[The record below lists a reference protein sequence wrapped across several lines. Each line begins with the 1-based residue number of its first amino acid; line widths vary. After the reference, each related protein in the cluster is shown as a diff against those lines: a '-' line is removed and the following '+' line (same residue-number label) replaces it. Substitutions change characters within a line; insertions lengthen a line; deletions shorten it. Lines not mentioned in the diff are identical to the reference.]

1 MALSVTISSPN
12 DGDVINGPVAVFVAS
27 ATASSTHPVDN
38 VEFFLGSISIG
49 QASPIIATYNTIV
62 TGDIFP
68 TNGLAVV
75 AGVGTS
81 FLTDFAINDFVVFNS
96 QPTAIYKILSIASN
110 ISLTLTTPYTGAT
123 PTPAIT
129 GTVSLTNGLSAVLG
143 GGTAIVGTVSVTNG
157 LAAVTGVGTT
167 FTTDLTI
174 GDRIIITSQPTV
186 VYQVLS
192 ITDDLNLTLTTVFT
206 GATIAGT
213 TLQNSITSFLTDL
226 LIGSYVIIASQPGVI
241 YRVLS
246 ITDEINLTLITV
258 FTGAT
263 VAGTTIQKAFTTK
276 MRSVILSSNFSVVTA
291 DVQPGAYILSAVVTD
306 ILGATATSP
315 LINITV
321 VGFLTTLPPTSSFGS
336 SIGFGHNPF
345 GAHQFGFGDWAEE
358 MLWKTL
364 PEFYREVDEAGPSG
378 SIIKQPLRQFQNA
391 LKPSYQE
398 LRVKWHQFPFLWD
411 ALVVPLDQL
420 PQLGYNVGIN
430 VDPTKPEDLQRS
442 SVLNASQLWAN
453 KGTDKGYEITGAFEG
468 LVATITP
475 LWAETCA
482 PASLTLGI
490 IGLLAASF
498 DLSTTALSPRPIGP
512 GSLRIKVTTKF
523 GTVEEITDSPA
534 ATTTLSINTIV
545 GLFSVGDTVTQGTTT
560 GIIVGT
566 TVSTVILTVT
576 TGGFKLGVILDTTSL
591 ATATVAAVDVNSTLV
606 GVGNKL
612 NGPLTRLNITTA
624 VTMTINTIVGVFSVG
639 AVVTQPGVIT
649 GTIVE
654 STATTI
660 TVIVTAGVFA
670 LGPVT
675 IAVPPASANVI
686 AISANVITDNEVFE
700 GITSGT
706 TAVMREFS
714 PTHIIMD
721 RISTLGGFV
730 SGETIRGLTSN
741 AYARAGTSTALV
753 PGPLQA
759 RLNISGVVGIF
770 VVGDQVTG
778 TTSTAI
784 GIIRSLV
791 GLTTIYVDTITLPGF
806 LAGEV
811 ISTTTPATAT
821 INTVSF
827 GTIDYISGQME
838 GITTSLLAGSEINA
852 VVDLAT
858 SGPTKFIPKFDEISA
873 DLLPL
878 DDIQSDRYAKWP
890 RTYHPIQ
897 INGGVL
903 TGGECRSHSL
913 RLYFAK
919 KDNTEIENF
928 IDVAGRIKIALEQFR
943 PIHVSFDKIS
953 FDGARASSQLWRTNQ
968 ILADSAAATVWTA
981 PIAGNQLASSQIWTT
996 GPFSATVTI

>member
-1 MALSVTISSPN
+1 VVLSVTISSPN

-27 ATASSTHPVDN
+27 ATASSTHPIDN
-38 VEFFLGSISIG
+38 VEFFFGSISIG
-49 QASPIIATYNTIV
+49 QASPTIATYNTIV
-62 TGDIFP
+62 AGDIFP

-75 AGVGTS
+75 AGVGTA
-81 FLTDFAINDFVVFNS
+81 FLTDFAINDFVMFNS

-110 ISLTLTTPYTGAT
+110 ISLTLTTSYTGAT
-123 PTPAIT
+123 PTPSIT
-129 GTVSLTNGLSAVLG
+129 GTASLTNGISAVLG
-143 GGTAIVGTVSVTNG
+143 GGTVTVGTVSVTNG
-157 LAAVTGVGTT
+157 LAAVTGAGTT

-174 GDRIIITSQPTV
+174 GARIIITSQPTV

-276 MRSVILSSNFSVVTA
+276 MRSIILSSNFSVVTV
-291 DVQPGAYILSAVVTD
+291 DVQPGTYVLSAVVSD

-315 LINITV
+315 LVNITV

-345 GAHQFGFGDWAEE
+345 GANQFGFGDWAEE

-364 PEFYREVDEAGPSG
+364 PEFYREVDETGPSG
-378 SIIKQPLRQFQNA
+378 SVVSQPLRKFQNA

-420 PQLGYNVGIN
+420 PQLGYNVGIT

-442 SVLNASQLWAN
+442 SVLNASQLWVN
-453 KGTDKGYEITGAFEG
+453 KGSDKGYEITGAFEG

-482 PASLTLGI
+482 PASLTLGT
-490 IGLLAASF
+490 IGILAASF
-498 DLSTTALSPRPIGP
+498 DLSTTALSPRPVSP

-566 TVSTVILTVT
+566 TASTVILTVT
-576 TGGFKLGVILDTTSL
+576 TGGFKLGAILDTTSL
-591 ATATVAAVDVNSTLV
+591 ATATTIAVNVNSTLV
-606 GVGNKL
+606 GAGNKL

-624 VTMTINTIVGVFSVG
+624 VTMTINTIVGVFSLG
-639 AVVTQPGVIT
+639 ATVTQGATT

-670 LGPVT
+670 LGTVIIT
-675 IAVPPASANVI
+675 VPPATANVI
-686 AISANVITDNEVFE
+686 AISANIITDNEVFK

-730 SGETIRGLTSN
+730 SGETIRGLVSN
-741 AYARAGTSTALV
+741 TYARAGISTTLV

-759 RLNISGVVGIF
+759 QLNLSGVTGTF

-784 GIIRSLV
+784 GIIRSVV

-806 LAGEV
+806 LAGEG
-811 ISTTTPATAT
+811 IATATPATAT

-878 DDIQSDRYAKWP
+878 DDVQSDRYAKWP
-890 RTYHPIQ
+890 HTYHPIR
-897 INGGVL
+897 INRGVL

-913 RLYFAK
+913 RLYFTK